1 LYSLPVPSKH
11 NTSVR
16 DFFPR
21 GGTGALAGVV
31 EGGLVVITEGEGSIV
46 IAGGEGSVVIAE
58 GEGSVVIAEELGQQE
73 QRASVEIYEGCE
85 G

>member
-1 LYSLPVPSKH
+1 VPSKH

-21 GGTGALAGVV
+21 GGTGALAGAV
-31 EGGLVVITEGEGSIV
+31 EEGLVVIADGEGSIL
-46 IAGGEGSVVIAE
+46 ISGGEGSVVIAE

-73 QRASVEIYEGCE
+73 QRTSVEIYEGS
-85 G
+85 GG